1 MPFGSKVSPIGVD
14 LGGTVKLVQFRTK
27 GDTSPPELHAT
38 GRVEAGVPVDAAG
51 PAEPDEF
58 VSALKKALSAG
69 KFGSRRA
76 VVALPASEVDFRPLT
91 LPVDEHDIGKK
102 VRWEAESYLA
112 GSADDHLID
121 HVVLGEARTAGER
134 RLEVLAVSA
143 DKQRVLPLLDLL
155 GRAGLTVDVIDIVP
169 LALCR
174 FLGAT
179 RNGSDEPIAAIDIGA
194 QSTSAVIMGG
204 DDLRMARPIDIGG
217 NTFTEAIQTA
227 LEINIDEAEV
237 LKCQH
242 GAGAPRNT
250 SPDAG
255 GPPAA
260 DDGSKI
266 VSIVHDILREKL
278 DLLASELHKLFRY
291 FAAQN
296 QGRTVEK
303 VFLVGGG
310 GALKRLDALLT
321 ERLGTPVEA
330 GKPLTQITG
339 HEPELKRGHEG
350 AFAVAAGLAL
360 RSA

>member
-1 MPFGSKVSPIGVD
+1 MAFGSKYSPIGVD

-27 GDTSPPELHAT
+27 TDGGRPKLHAT
-38 GRVEAGVPVDAAG
+38 GRLDCGIPTDAGDQAAS
-51 PAEPDEF
+51 DEF
-58 VSALKKALSAG
+58 VRALKKALSAG
-69 KFGSRRA
+69 KFRPRCA
-76 VVALPASEVDFRPLT
+76 IVALPASEVELRPLT
-91 LPVDEHDIGKK
+91 LPVDEHDVAKK
-102 VRWEAESYLA
+102 VRWEAESYLP
-112 GSADDHLID
+112 GSIDDHLID

-174 FLGAT
+174 FLEAA
-179 RNGSDEPIAAIDIGA
+179 RNGADGPIAAIDIGA
-194 QSTSAVIMGG
+194 QSTSAVIMGD

-242 GAGAPRNT
+242 GAGAPRST
-250 SPDAG
+250 APDPG

-266 VSIVHDILREKL
+266 VGIVHDILHEKL
-278 DLLASELHKLFRY
+278 DQLATELHKLFRY

-303 VFLVGGG
+303 VLLVGGG
-310 GALKRLDALLT
+310 GALKHLDALLT
-321 ERLGTPVEA
+321 ERLAVPVEA

-360 RSA
+360 RNA